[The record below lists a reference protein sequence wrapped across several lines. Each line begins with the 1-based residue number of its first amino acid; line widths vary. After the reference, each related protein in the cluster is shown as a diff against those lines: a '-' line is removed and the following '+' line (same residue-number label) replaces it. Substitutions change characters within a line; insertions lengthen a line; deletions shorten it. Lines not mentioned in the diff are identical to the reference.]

1 MEASFHLQG
10 NAMESRIVRTDD
22 ALMKR
27 EDCVMVI
34 VDVQE
39 KLVPVVTGAEET
51 IQNIIKLVKFSKIIH
66 IPIMVTEQQN
76 LGRTVGQVRSEIGDM
91 EAITKITFSC
101 FASEEFQNTLN
112 YLGRKTLILTGI
124 ESHIC
129 VAQTALDAPRDYAIQ
144 VVSDAVA
151 SRDPRNRDIALQ
163 RMRAAGITI
172 TSTEMLIYELLKK
185 AGTDEFRA
193 TLPLVK

>member
-1 MEASFHLQG
+1 MGSWNGDVVSGQSRWLQVSKKKGNGMED
-10 NAMESRIVRTDD
+10 RIVRTDD

-39 KLVPVVTGAEET
+39 KLVPVITGAEET

-76 LGRTVGQVRSEIGDM
+76 LGRTVEQVRSETGDI
-91 EAITKITFSC
+91 EAITKVTFSC
-101 FASEEFQNTLN
+101 FASEGFQNYLN

-129 VAQTALDAPRDYAIQ
+129 VAQTALDAPHDYTVQ

-151 SRDPRNRDIALQ
+151 SRDPRNRDIAL
-163 RMRAAGITI
+163 R
-172 TSTEMLIYELLKK
+172 K

>member
-1 MEASFHLQG
+1 MHGMDEK
-10 NAMESRIVRTDD
+10 IIRTNGLLVDKENC
-22 ALMKR
+22 AL
-27 EDCVMVI
+27 VI

-39 KLVPVVTGAEET
+39 KLVPVITGAEEP
-51 IQNIIKLVKFSKIIH
+51 IQNITKLVKFSKIID
-66 IPIMVTEQQN
+66 IPIVVTEQQN
-76 LGRTVGQVRSEIGDM
+76 LGRTVEPIRSGIGEIVPISKM
-91 EAITKITFSC
+91 TFSC
-101 FASEEFQNTLN
+101 FGSEEFQNYLRS
-112 YLGRKTLILTGI
+112 LGRKTLILTGI

-129 VAQTALDAPRDYAIQ
+129 VAQTALDAPHEYTIQ

-163 RMRAAGITI
+163 RMGSAGITV

>member
-1 MEASFHLQG
+1 MEH
-10 NAMESRIVRTDD
+10 RIVRTDE

-39 KLVPVVTGAEET
+39 KLVPVITGAEET
-51 IQNIIKLVKFSKIIH
+51 IQNIIKLVRFSKIIH
-66 IPIMVTEQQN
+66 IPIMFTEQQN
-76 LGRTVGQVRSEIGDM
+76 LGRTVEEIRSETGDI

-101 FASEEFQNTLN
+101 FASKEFQNYLH
-112 YLGRKTLILTGI
+112 YLGRKTLILSGI

-129 VAQTALDAPRDYAIQ
+129 VAQTALDAPRDYTVQ
-144 VVSDAVA
+144 VVSDAIA

-172 TSTEMLIYELLKK
+172 TSTEMLLYELLKK

-193 TLPLVK
+193 TLSLLK

>member
-1 MEASFHLQG
+1 MEEKAVSMNGML
-10 NAMESRIVRTDD
+10 ID
-22 ALMKR
+22 K
-27 EDCVMVI
+27 EDCALVI

-39 KLVPVVTGAEET
+39 KLVPVITGAEET
-51 IQNIIKLVKFSKIIH
+51 IQNIIKLVKFTKIID
-66 IPIMVTEQQN
+66 IPIVVTEQQN
-76 LGRTVGQVRSEIGDM
+76 LGRTVEQVRTEIG
-91 EAITKITFSC
+91 EIEPISKITFSC
-101 FASEEFQNTLN
+101 FASEEFQNYLRS
-112 YLGRKTLILTGI
+112 LGRKTLILTGI
-124 ESHIC
+124 EAHIC
-129 VAQTALDAPRDYAIQ
+129 VAQTALDAPREYPVQ

-163 RMRAAGITI
+163 RMRAAGVTV